1 MKGRVVFMKK
11 ISSILLTLCM
21 LVVCVVSA
29 MPVSAA
35 YGQNGNNE
43 IADAVTYQCITE
55 KITAYAAEQ
64 GIDLSGGT
72 LSYAYL
78 PVDPLKNAERGT
90 FLDGKYVT
98 FQMEDAGYASGYFTC
113 SAGEEQDCT
122 YTPLHSS
129 LFLDA
134 MYNERWYTLYSAKSC
149 LIEGKSYDL
158 VMELEGKVYDLR
170 DDTVISEQELSNLR
184 VESLLTGDVNLDGG
198 IDITDVVLLNQFASG
213 SVELTAVQQK
223 NADCNGDGNADQT
236 DAVVLLQFLLR
247 IVDTLPAT
255 AA

>member
-1 MKGRVVFMKK
+1 MKK

-43 IADAVTYQCITE
+43 IADAATYQCITE

-98 FQMEDAGYASGYFTC
+98 FQMEDVGYASGYFTC

-122 YTPLHSS
+122 YHRCTPAC
-129 LFLDA
+129 F
-134 MYNERWYTLYSAKSC
+134 RTLC
-149 LIEGKSYDL
+149 
-158 VMELEGKVYDLR
+158 
-170 DDTVISEQELSNLR
+170 TTN
-184 VESLLTGDVNLDGG
+184 GG
-198 IDITDVVLLNQFASG
+198 ILYILPK
-213 SVELTAVQQK
+213 AV
-223 NADCNGDGNADQT
+223 
-236 DAVVLLQFLLR
+236 
-247 IVDTLPAT
+247 
-255 AA
+255 

>member
-1 MKGRVVFMKK
+1 
-11 ISSILLTLCM
+11 
-21 LVVCVVSA
+21 
-29 MPVSAA
+29 
-35 YGQNGNNE
+35 
-43 IADAVTYQCITE
+43 
-55 KITAYAAEQ
+55 
-64 GIDLSGGT
+64 
-72 LSYAYL
+72 
-78 PVDPLKNAERGT
+78 
-90 FLDGKYVT
+90 
-98 FQMEDAGYASGYFTC
+98 
-113 SAGEEQDCT
+113 
-122 YTPLHSS
+122 
-129 LFLDA
+129 

-184 VESLLTGDVNLDGG
+184 VESLLTGDVNLDGS

-223 NADCNGDGNADQT
+223 NVDCNGDGNADQT

-247 IVDTLPAT
+247 IVDTLPVT

>member
-1 MKGRVVFMKK
+1 MKK

-43 IADAVTYQCITE
+43 IADAATYQCITE

-64 GIDLSGGT
+64 GIDLSGGM

-184 VESLLTGDVNLDGG
+184 VESLLTGDVNLDGSRNLADAVALTRYLIG
-198 IDITDVVLLNQFASG
+198 DMSLSYESYLQADVTRDQLLNGLDLALLRQW
-213 SVELTAVQQK
+213 
-223 NADCNGDGNADQT
+223 
-236 DAVVLLQFLLR
+236 LLQEQ
-247 IVDTLPAT
+247 A
-255 AA
+255 